1 MADSSTAG
9 EALEWAR
16 EALATVVHEISEQG
30 VIDSPLLEAQPAW
43 TKPFDIVVGKLRDH
57 GQHAEFLW
65 VIGGSVPIDCI
76 HSSVASTAR
85 DAARHFSM
93 KWQLD
98 AMRFENPTERKRLG
112 LDPAT
117 DWNEKAKALV
127 DKAQYLYSVTDNDQ
141 FWS

>member
-1 MADSSTAG
+1 MADSSTAV
-9 EALEWAR
+9 EWAR
-16 EALATVVHEISEQG
+16 ETLANVVQELSKLG
-30 VIDSPLLEAQPAW
+30 VIDSLLLEARPAW
-43 TKPFDIVVGKLRDH
+43 TKPFDIVIGKLRDQ

-85 DAARHFSM
+85 GAARHFSM

-98 AMRFENPTERKRLG
+98 AMRFENPAERKRLD

-117 DWNEKAKALV
+117 NWSEITKALL
-127 DKAQYLYSVTDNDQ
+127 DKAQYLYSITDNDQ